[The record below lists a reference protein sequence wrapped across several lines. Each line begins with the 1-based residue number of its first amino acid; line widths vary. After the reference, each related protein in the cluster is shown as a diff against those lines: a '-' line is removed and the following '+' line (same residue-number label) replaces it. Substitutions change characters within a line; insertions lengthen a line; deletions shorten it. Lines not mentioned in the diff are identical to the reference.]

1 MAFVIKIPVLLVHED
16 GTIEQQDWSDDLYAG
31 IEAGVVEVIR
41 LFEGQFQY
49 YASDGWRDV

>member
-1 MAFVIKIPVLLVHED
+1 MAFVLEIPVLLVHED
-16 GTIEQQDWSDDLYAG
+16 GTIEQQSWSDDLYAG

-49 YASDGWRDV
+49 YSSDGWRDV